1 MQALERESIP
11 VQPDLIGLEI
21 TKGEMRRLTGFKPDL
36 VSQTSMSKNR
46 DSRSG
51 FLLNELLV
59 VFVVTAIIV
68 GVAYAFIILPTMGS
82 SPTVGIILFIV
93 VLVAVVAGRSLW
105 RRLTFPKTL
114 TSLLDEVEKYH
125 GVIDEVDLRG
135 ELATDSIINDR
146 EKVVAALQ
154 LVREDLVQA
163 LKTER
168 ILRDNKK
175 SRVNNQDLIANNLAN
190 LQTLQVGDRTGEYA
204 QLLNQALQIAFAVA
218 SQIGK
223 LQSRS

>member
-1 MQALERESIP
+1 M
-11 VQPDLIGLEI
+11 QPDLIGLEI
-21 TKGEMRRLTGFKPDL
+21 TKGELRRLTGFKPER
-36 VSQTSMSKNR
+36 VSQTSMMKNR
-46 DSRSG
+46 QQRMK
-51 FLLNELLV
+51 FLRGELLV

-105 RRLTFPKTL
+105 QRLTFPKTL
-114 TSLLDEVEKYH
+114 KTLLHEVEKYH
-125 GVIDEVDLRG
+125 GVIKEIDIHDQQAAEN
-135 ELATDSIINDR
+135 SINDR

-175 SRVNNQDLIANNLAN
+175 SQVNNQDIIANNLTN
-190 LQTLQVGDRTGEYA
+190 LQTLQVSDRAGEYA
-204 QLLNQALQIAFAVA
+204 QLLNQSLQIAFAVEA
-218 SQIGK
+218 EIGK
-223 LQSRS
+223 LQSRL

>member
-1 MQALERESIP
+1 M
-11 VQPDLIGLEI
+11 QPDLIGLEI
-21 TKGEMRRLTGFKPDL
+21 TKGELRRLTGFKPDR
-36 VSQTSMSKNR
+36 VSQTSTMKNR
-46 DSRSG
+46 EQRMK
-51 FLLNELLV
+51 FLRGELLV

-114 TSLLDEVEKYH
+114 TALLNEVEKYH
-125 GVIDEVDLRG
+125 GVIQQVDIHDQQ
-135 ELATDSIINDR
+135 ATERIIHDR
-146 EKVVAALQ
+146 EMVVEVLQ

-168 ILRDNKK
+168 ILRDNKT
-175 SRVNNQDLIANNLAN
+175 SRVNNQDFIANNLTN
-190 LQTLQVGDRTGEYA
+190 LQTLQVSDRAGEYA
-204 QLLNQALQIAFAVA
+204 QLLNQALQIAFTVEAE
-218 SQIGK
+218 IGK
-223 LQSRS
+223 LQSPL

>member
-1 MQALERESIP
+1 M
-11 VQPDLIGLEI
+11 QPDLIGLEM
-21 TKGEMRRLTGFKPDL
+21 TKGELRRLTGLKPDRFL
-36 VSQTSMSKNR
+36 PSSSMRNR
-46 DSRSG
+46 DSGSG

-93 VLVAVVAGRSLW
+93 VLVAVVAGRALW

-125 GVIDEVDLRG
+125 GVLDEIDIYG
-135 ELATDSIINDR
+135 EQAAESTIHDR

-163 LKTER
+163 LKIER

-190 LQTLQVGDRTGEYA
+190 LQTLQVSNRSGEYA
-204 QLLNQALQIAFAVA
+204 QLLNQALQIAFAVEA
-218 SQIGK
+218 QIGK
-223 LQSRS
+223 LQSRR

>member
-1 MQALERESIP
+1 M
-11 VQPDLIGLEI
+11 QPDLIGLEI
-21 TKGEMRRLTGFKPDL
+21 TKGELRRLTGFKPDQ
-36 VSQTSMSKNR
+36 VSQTSTMKNR
-46 DSRSG
+46 EQRMK
-51 FLLNELLV
+51 FLRGELLV

-82 SPTVGIILFIV
+82 SPMVGIILFIV

-114 TSLLDEVEKYH
+114 TTLLNEVEKYH
-125 GVIDEVDLRG
+125 RVIKEIDLHDQQAA
-135 ELATDSIINDR
+135 ENSINDR
-146 EKVVAALQ
+146 EKVVEALQ

-175 SRVNNQDLIANNLAN
+175 SRVNNQDLIANNLTN
-190 LQTLQVGDRTGEYA
+190 LQTLQVSDRAGKYA
-204 QLLNQALQIAFAVA
+204 QLLNQALQIAFAVEA
-218 SQIGK
+218 EIGK
-223 LQSRS
+223 LQSRL

>member
-1 MQALERESIP
+1 M
-11 VQPDLIGLEI
+11 QPDLIGLEI
-21 TKGEMRRLTGFKPDL
+21 TKGELRRLTGFKPGR
-36 VSQTSMSKNR
+36 VSQSSRMENR
-46 DSRSG
+46 EQRMK
-51 FLLNELLV
+51 FLRGELLV

-114 TSLLDEVEKYH
+114 KALLNEAEKYH
-125 GVIDEVDLRG
+125 GVIQQVDIHDQQ
-135 ELATDSIINDR
+135 ATEKIIHDR
-146 EKVVAALQ
+146 EMVVEALQ

-175 SRVNNQDLIANNLAN
+175 SRVNNQDLIANNLTN
-190 LQTLQVGDRTGEYA
+190 LQTLQVSDRAGEYA
-204 QLLNQALQIAFAVA
+204 QLLNQALQIAFAVEA
-218 SQIGK
+218 QIGK
-223 LQSRS
+223 LQSRL